1 MVIRGHSGSSSRPR
15 GPGAVCWLAHAP
27 SLSFRGRSLSQVRRL
42 GYPPCWKCHG
52 TTLPPGPRFQHYV
65 LDSEGNLWTTV
76 CCGCDLA
83 EGLEFVLEHYRTV
96 QEVRLA
102 VATELRRYWAR
113 RREVPP
119 PPPGPIPAAGPKPPP
134 PPPPRSI
141 WAQGLAAGSRLQT
154 RSPPAVR
161 PFVPQDPSGLA
172 EHGW

>member
-1 MVIRGHSGSSSRPR
+1 MAILAQALVPAGPALCAGWHMRRAYRFGS
-15 GPGAVCWLAHAP
+15 AHC
-27 SLSFRGRSLSQVRRL
+27 RRC
-42 GYPPCWKCHG
+42 GDWDIHPCWKCHG